1 MNAILEKISL
11 FLVILTFA
19 IFPSISFSN
28 DSSACIGLGG
38 LMLQKN
44 DHIVMMSEDLLL
56 SPSLVRV
63 EYTYFNESET
73 DQELIVAFAL
83 PNLHRMKE
91 DTPVDIAWYKKD
103 FKTWVDEKEVR
114 LFDSQDSWEFPD
126 YAGCFESHKESASQ
140 YALVVRNQIFPSKK
154 LVKVVH
160 QYSPALGSGI
170 PYYDQWSLK
179 DALSEIQRN
188 EEGSSD
194 HLGWFGCTDVKDALE
209 AITNWKDFTKVHA
222 KHLDTEEESWRNL
235 VRYRTL
241 GYILETGQNWK
252 GPIKSFRL
260 KVAAKQPFFLNTC
273 FKGLK
278 RISETAYF
286 FEAEDY
292 VPSENINLTFHFS
305 GMNEISWSPSNQ
317 KELLETSIALASVYK
332 LQDLEAVKK
341 LNSLSKEQLRLLR
354 NSVYA
359 RHGYKFNSSDLTKYF
374 SQFSW
379 YSPKTKDV
387 KLSFVEQQNIQWIQS
402 LEILK

>member
-1 MNAILEKISL
+1 MNAIFEKISM
-11 FLVILTFA
+11 FLVNLTFA

-83 PNLHRMKE
+83 PNIGKMWETSESLTKYKE
-91 DTPVDIAWYKKD
+91 D
-103 FKTWVDEKEVR
+103 FKTWVDGKEVT
-114 LFDSQDSWEFPD
+114 LFDSRDSWNFPNN
-126 YAGCFESHKESASQ
+126 AGCHKSPKASANE
-140 YALVVRNQIFPSKK
+140 YDLVVRNQIFPSKK

-170 PYYDQWSLK
+170 PYYNQWSLK
-179 DALSEIQRN
+179 DALLEIQRN
-188 EEGSSD
+188 EDDSSD
-194 HLGWFGCTDVKDALE
+194 HLWWFGCTDVKGALE
-209 AITNWKDFTKVHA
+209 TITNWKDFTKVHA
-222 KHLDTEEESWRNL
+222 KHLDTEANAWKNL
-235 VRYRTL
+235 VFYSEL

-252 GPIKSFRL
+252 GPIKHFRL
-260 KVAAKQPFFLNTC
+260 KVVAEQPFFLNTC

-278 RISETAYF
+278 RISETAYL

-292 VPSENINLTFHFS
+292 APSENINLTFHFS
-305 GMNEISWSPSNQ
+305 GMNEINWSPSNQ

-341 LNSLSKEQLRLLR
+341 LNSLSEEQLRLLR

-387 KLSFVEQQNIQWIQS
+387 ELSFVEQQNIQWIKS

>member
-1 MNAILEKISL
+1 M
-11 FLVILTFA
+11 FLVTLTFA
-19 IFPSISFSN
+19 TFPSISFSN
-28 DSSACIGLGG
+28 DSSTCIGLGG

-63 EYTYFNESET
+63 EYTYLNDSET

-83 PNLHRMKE
+83 PNIGKMWKTSDSLTNYKE
-91 DTPVDIAWYKKD
+91 D
-103 FKTWVDEKEVR
+103 FKTWVDGKEVK
-114 LFDSQDSWEFPD
+114 LFDSRDFWNFPNN
-126 YAGCFESHKESASQ
+126 AGCHKSPEASANE
-140 YALVVRNQIFPSKK
+140 YNLVVRNQIFPSKK

-170 PYYDQWSLK
+170 PYYGQWSLK
-179 DALSEIQRN
+179 DALLEIQRN
-188 EEGSSD
+188 EDVSSD
-194 HLGWFGCTDVKDALE
+194 HLNWFGCTDVKDALT
-209 AITNWKDFTKVHA
+209 AITKWKKFTKVHA
-222 KHLDTEEESWRNL
+222 KNLDTEENAWKNL
-235 VRYRTL
+235 VFYSKL

-252 GPIKSFRL
+252 GPIKNFRL
-260 KVAAKQPFFLNTC
+260 KVAAEQPFFLDTC

-278 RISETAYF
+278 RISETAYL

-305 GMNEISWSPSNQ
+305 GMNEINWAPSNQ

-341 LNSLSKEQLRLLR
+341 LNSLSEEQLRLLR

-387 KLSFVEQQNIQWIQS
+387 KLSFVEQQNIQWIKS
-402 LEILK
+402 LEISQ